1 MFDVIITLAHVQ
13 YVECKLTYCR
23 HWRGY
28 SDMIPFGVPGV
39 RRNRCDVTPLPNTQE
54 NWEESLSG
62 GAGCQEMTQV
72 YRAS

>member
-1 MFDVIITLAHVQ
+1 MLGVSLHAVATGEVAL
-13 YVECKLTYCR
+13 R
-23 HWRGY
+23 

-62 GAGCQEMTQV
+62 GGGRQEMTQV
-72 YRAS
+72 YRA